1 MILDELR
8 LHRTIMCIDLKS
20 FYASVECALLGLDPF
35 KTPLVVADH
44 ERGGGSIV
52 LAVSPYLK
60 KFGVPGRCRIYELPT
75 NIKIIFQKPR
85 MEKYLEYSTKIVEIY
100 LRFVSEEDMY
110 VYSIDEVFLDLTE
123 YMNFYKKTDVQI
135 AKMIMNEIYKETKV
149 YSTCGIGPN
158 MLIAKLALDI
168 ESKHSPDF
176 IAKWDYDDLPQR
188 LWPISPLSEMWGI
201 GRNMEAHLNKM
212 GMHTIGDIAQSDV
225 KRLKRKFGII
235 GEELYYHTHG
245 IDLSRIQDKNKI
257 KPISKSYGTGQTLFR
272 DYYPPDVYQ
281 IIIELIDDVARRL
294 RISKKRAKTIHFGI
308 GYSKDAG
315 GGFSRQIT
323 LDEPTASESE
333 IYKACLH
340 LFNTY
345 YEKEPI
351 RRVHVSV
358 SHLVTQPEMQL
369 NLFEDIERV
378 IKEAD
383 VFSAIDEIKYKY
395 GKNAVNRASSELKA
409 STIKARND
417 MIGGHRA

>member
-1 MILDELR
+1 MDELR

-281 IIIELIDDVARRL
+281 IIIDV
-294 RISKKRAKTIHFGI
+294 
-308 GYSKDAG
+308 
-315 GGFSRQIT
+315 
-323 LDEPTASESE
+323 
-333 IYKACLH
+333 
-340 LFNTY
+340 
-345 YEKEPI
+345 
-351 RRVHVSV
+351 
-358 SHLVTQPEMQL
+358 
-369 NLFEDIERV
+369 V
-378 IKEAD
+378 I
-383 VFSAIDEIKYKY
+383 V
-395 GKNAVNRASSELKA
+395 
-409 STIKARND
+409 
-417 MIGGHRA
+417 

>member
-1 MILDELR
+1 
-8 LHRTIMCIDLKS
+8 
-20 FYASVECALLGLDPF
+20 
-35 KTPLVVADH
+35 
-44 ERGGGSIV
+44 
-52 LAVSPYLK
+52 
-60 KFGVPGRCRIYELPT
+60 
-75 NIKIIFQKPR
+75 
-85 MEKYLEYSTKIVEIY
+85 
-100 LRFVSEEDMY
+100 
-110 VYSIDEVFLDLTE
+110 
-123 YMNFYKKTDVQI
+123 
-135 AKMIMNEIYKETKV
+135 
-149 YSTCGIGPN
+149 

-323 LDEPTASESE
+323 LDEPPASESE

-345 YEKEPI
+345 YDKEPI